1 MLQLKLHLTF
11 ALFAISARG
20 EMGGESSKFYL
31 LLSELITGKQMI
43 RGEQKTAL
51 LRRGYDKKL
60 YRQQWNQL
68 ACASVS
74 SVWDKK
80 LEESIKESKFLNYI
94 L

>member
-1 MLQLKLHLTF
+1 MTF
-11 ALFAISARG
+11 ALLAVSARG

-80 LEESIKESKFLNYI
+80 LEESVKESKFLNYI